1 MVIQHREASEMV
13 NIKKPRVSLVF
24 LSAAGASAALL
35 LSACG
40 GGTPAASGNT
50 SSTVPSSSASP
61 AATASS
67 SPSSPASSAGTGA
80 PAPGPGQAPDN
91 GLCKAADVSL
101 SLGQGDAG
109 AGSAYRPLN
118 IKNTSGKPCTI
129 QGFPGVS
136 YVGGNDGQQIGP
148 PAFRAGD
155 KGEAIKLNPGQSAAA
170 DIQFVQVRNF
180 DPAVCKPTPVKG
192 LRIYLPQETASNFV
206 PDPGT
211 GCAGGNLP
219 GNQLSVKTIHRV

>member
-1 MVIQHREASEMV
+1 MVSF
-13 NIKKPRVSLVF
+13 KKPRISLVV

-40 GGTPAASGNT
+40 GGTTTASSDT
-50 SSTVPSSSASP
+50 SSPAPSSSASP

-67 SPSSPASSAGTGA
+67 SPSTPDSSSATGA
-80 PAPGPGQAPDN
+80 PAPAPGPAPDN
-91 GLCKAADVSL
+91 GLCKAGDVAL

-136 YVGGNDGQQIGP
+136 YVGGDNGQQIGP
-148 PAFRAGD
+148 SAFRSGE
-155 KGEAIKLNPGQSAAA
+155 KGAAVKLNPGQSAAA
-170 DIQFVQVRNF
+170 EIQFVQVQNF

-192 LRIYLPQETASNFV
+192 LRIYLPQETASNFLA
-206 PDPGT
+206 DPGT

-219 GNQLSVKTIHRV
+219 GNQLSVKTVHRA

>member
-1 MVIQHREASEMV
+1 MVSF
-13 NIKKPRVSLVF
+13 KKPRISLVV

-40 GGTPAASGNT
+40 GGTTTASSDT
-50 SSTVPSSSASP
+50 SSSAPSSSASP

-67 SPSSPASSAGTGA
+67 SPSTPGSSSATGA
-80 PAPGPGQAPDN
+80 PAPDPAPDN
-91 GLCKAADVSL
+91 GLCKAGDVAL

-136 YVGGNDGQQIGP
+136 YVGGDNGQQIGL
-148 PAFRAGD
+148 PAFRSGE
-155 KGEAIKLNPGQSAAA
+155 KGAAVKLNPGQSAAA

-192 LRIYLPQETASNFV
+192 LRVYLPQETASNFLA
-206 PDPGT
+206 DPGT

-219 GNQLSVKTIHRV
+219 GNQLSVKTVHRA

>member
-1 MVIQHREASEMV
+1 MVSF
-13 NIKKPRVSLVF
+13 KKPRVSLVF

-40 GGTPAASGNT
+40 GGTTTASGTT
-50 SSTVPSSSASP
+50 SSPAPSSSASP

-67 SPSSPASSAGTGA
+67 SPSTPDSSSGTGA
-80 PAPGPGQAPDN
+80 PAPGPATNN

-109 AGSAYRPLN
+109 AGSSYRPLN

-136 YVGGNDGQQIGP
+136 YVGGDNGQQIGP
-148 PAFRAGD
+148 PAFRSGE
-155 KGEAIKLNPGQSAAA
+155 KGAAVKLSPGQSAAA
-170 DIQFVQVRNF
+170 DIQFVQVQNF

-192 LRIYLPQETASNFV
+192 LRVYLPQETASNFIA
-206 PDPGT
+206 DPGT

-219 GNQLSVKTIHRV
+219 GNQLSVKTVHRA